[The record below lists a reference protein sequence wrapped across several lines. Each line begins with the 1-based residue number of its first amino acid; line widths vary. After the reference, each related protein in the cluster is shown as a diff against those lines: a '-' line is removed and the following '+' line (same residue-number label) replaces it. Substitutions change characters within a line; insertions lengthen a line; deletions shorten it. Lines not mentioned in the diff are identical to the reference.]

1 MLLIQLL
8 LAHFIGDFVLQ
19 PQKWI
24 QDKEEKKF
32 KSVYLYLHAGLHAF
46 LMLLFLNFEAKY
58 ILPVFF
64 ISLSHLV
71 IDGVKLL
78 KPIQNVRYLF
88 FIDQFL
94 HLAILY
100 WFYSGW
106 SLTFNFAPYLTE
118 KHLLF
123 LLAILLLTS
132 VTSIV
137 LKIVFSLWEKDIKE
151 LQKKDGS
158 LLNAG
163 RYIGMLERLFVFI
176 FIIMDQWEA
185 IGFLLAAKSV
195 FRFGDLTKASDRK
208 LTEYILIGTFL
219 SFGIAIVIGI
229 VFLKLTQ
236 R

>member
-78 KPIQNVRYLF
+78 NFLKPTN
-88 FIDQFL
+88 
-94 HLAILY
+94 
-100 WFYSGW
+100 
-106 SLTFNFAPYLTE
+106 FN
-118 KHLLF
+118 
-123 LLAILLLTS
+123 
-132 VTSIV
+132 
-137 LKIVFSLWEKDIKE
+137 
-151 LQKKDGS
+151 QKKH
-158 LLNAG
+158 
-163 RYIGMLERLFVFI
+163 
-176 FIIMDQWEA
+176 
-185 IGFLLAAKSV
+185 
-195 FRFGDLTKASDRK
+195 
-208 LTEYILIGTFL
+208 
-219 SFGIAIVIGI
+219 
-229 VFLKLTQ
+229 
-236 R
+236 

>member
-158 LLNAG
+158 LLNAC

>member
-32 KSVYLYLHAGLHAF
+32 KSVYLYLHAALHAF
-46 LMLLFLNFEAKY
+46 LMVLFLNFEAKY
-58 ILPVFF
+58 ILPVVF

-78 KPIQNVRYLF
+78 KPIKNVRYLF

-94 HLAILY
+94 HIAILY

-106 SLTFNFAPYLTE
+106 SLTFNLAPYLTE

-229 VFLKLTQ
+229 VFLELTQ

>member
-58 ILPVFF
+58 ILPIVF

-78 KPIQNVRYLF
+78 KPIKNVRYLF

-94 HLAILY
+94 HIAILY

-106 SLTFNFAPYLTE
+106 SLTFNLAPYLTE
-118 KHLLF
+118 QHLLF

-229 VFLKLTQ
+229 VFLELTQ